1 MSYYDRDK
9 TGGNAGG
16 MHWPAPHHGL
26 VSEYQQSG
34 TPFVFY
40 KSQSDPEE
48 NSIITITLPYVSRW
62 IKISVV
68 SAGNTC
74 KVGFGD
80 FSASKGVQGTNYVM
94 ANVLTA
100 ITTPLELKCKVIK
113 IYVPDGQAPVINLI
127 AGLTNVRDFPS
138 LDEENLSGITTSTA
152 VSAAGQAAIY
162 AIAAAS

>member
-1 MSYYDRDK
+1 MSYYDIDRA
-9 TGGNAGG
+9 GNAGG
-16 MHWPAPHHGL
+16 TQWPEPHHGM

-34 TPFVFY
+34 IPFVFF
-40 KSQSDPEE
+40 KSQSDPTE

-62 IKISVV
+62 IKLSVV

-74 KVGFGD
+74 RVGFGD
-80 FSASKGVQGTNYVM
+80 FSSTKGVQGDNYIM

-100 ITTPLELKCKVIK
+100 ITTPLEIKCKVIK
-113 IYVPDGQAPVINLI
+113 IFVPNGQAPVINLV
-127 AGLTNVRDFPS
+127 AGLTNVRQFP
-138 LDEENLSGITTSTA
+138 DIEREADLSGITTSAA